1 MIESHAQRSVFH
13 PSDQDD
19 LHLRILIERLVREG
33 RSAAEIE
40 RIIRAGRRP
49 PREAA

>member
-1 MIESHAQRSVFH
+1 MIESRENVFH
-13 PSDQDD
+13 PSDRDE
-19 LHLRILIERLVREG
+19 LHLRVLIERLVREG

-40 RIIRAGRRP
+40 RIVRAARRP